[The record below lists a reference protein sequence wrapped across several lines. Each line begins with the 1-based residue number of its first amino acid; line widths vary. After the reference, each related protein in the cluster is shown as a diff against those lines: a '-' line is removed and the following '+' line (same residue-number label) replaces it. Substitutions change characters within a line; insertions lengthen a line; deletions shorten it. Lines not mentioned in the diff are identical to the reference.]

1 MQSAVKIWVLYTGI
15 SLSKIRQIE
24 NERKWEFF
32 SVKLYEQ
39 LSKYSNPA
47 AYIKDVLRGLLP
59 IPGQINVNI
68 PNSKSNDEKIED
80 DEDLMDI

>member
-1 MQSAVKIWVLYTGI
+1 MARLRIP
-15 SLSKIRQIE
+15 IE
-24 NERKWEFF
+24 FNPGKEAD
-32 SVKLYEQ
+32 VKLYEQ

-68 PNSKSNDEKIED
+68 TTNKPNNVKIED